1 MESGRAEVYLQKRG
15 GGRAAP
21 KGVPEAKAD
30 RAQGLGH
37 RLRKSQ
43 AQSLPRHIAPAT
55 EAGGKRTLRRSSPTD
70 DAAVSELQVWLAI
83 AAGLFVASGIVCF
96 LLASRPEWIGL
107 VAVPFVASVAATI
120 YVFAFDPNPQAGVF
134 LLIFYFVAGVAGA
147 FGSLAGRALR
157 NRSR

>member
-1 MESGRAEVYLQKRG
+1 MLLVQLEQGKVRSCIPA
-15 GGRAAP
+15 
-21 KGVPEAKAD
+21 VPVQANVSFGWKAD
-30 RAQGLGH
+30 
-37 RLRKSQ
+37 
-43 AQSLPRHIAPAT
+43 IA
-55 EAGGKRTLRRSSPTD
+55 LRSSPTD

-83 AAGLFVASGIVCF
+83 AAGLFLASGIVCF

-120 YVFAFDPNPQAGVF
+120 YLFAFDPNPQAGVF